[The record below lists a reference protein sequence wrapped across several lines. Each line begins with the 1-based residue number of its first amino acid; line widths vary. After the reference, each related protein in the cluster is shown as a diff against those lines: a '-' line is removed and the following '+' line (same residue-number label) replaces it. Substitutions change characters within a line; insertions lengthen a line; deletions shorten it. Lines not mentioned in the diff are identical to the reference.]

1 MQAKVAIHS
10 PRIKYSHRQN
20 LLLKAENN
28 SIKQKLSAFSCELM
42 YKEGTLSIAL
52 SFFLSSTSFTQD
64 QWKIDAYVITKK

>member
-42 YKEGTLSIAL
+42 YKEGTL
-52 SFFLSSTSFTQD
+52 
-64 QWKIDAYVITKK
+64 

>member
-28 SIKQKLSAFSCELM
+28 SIKQKLSAFSGELM
-42 YKEGTLSIAL
+42 FKEGTLSL
-52 SFFLSSTSFTQD
+52 SLPLSLKSHTRS
-64 QWKIDAYVITKK
+64 KKDA

>member
-28 SIKQKLSAFSCELM
+28 SIKQKLSAFSGELM
-42 YKEGTLSIAL
+42 FKEGTLSL
-52 SFFLSSTSFTQD
+52 SLSLSLSSLTQD
-64 QWKIDAYVITKK
+64 RRKMRK

>member
-28 SIKQKLSAFSCELM
+28 SIKQKLSAFSGELM
-42 YKEGTLSIAL
+42 FKEGTLSQV
-52 SFFLSSTSFTQD
+52 SH
-64 QWKIDAYVITKK
+64 KIEERCVNNILGEIYN